1 MTICYFSATG
11 NSLYVARRIGG
22 ELLSIPQLM
31 RQDEIT
37 IEDEAIGVV
46 CPCYN
51 VEMPM
56 MVRDFMRKA
65 HLKTNYF
72 FFVYT
77 YGEGIAESF
86 AHAKLAAEEA
96 GLTLAY
102 VNAIQMVDN
111 FIPYFDMQQ
120 QIDSLK
126 RKDVEGQIERL
137 LADIAVRKTVTVEIT
152 KETEENMGKYH
163 KQLAEKFLRKDTA
176 LSYTVNDDCI
186 RCGICAKVCPANN
199 ITVSDTGV
207 QFSDHCEVCYACLHN
222 CPKTAI
228 HMPVEAGTLRFRNEH
243 ITVADIIRANE

>member
-22 ELLSIPQLM
+22 KLLSIPQLM
-31 RQDEIT
+31 RQDEIR
-37 IEDEAIGVV
+37 IEDDAIGVV

-65 HLKTNYF
+65 HLSTDYF
-72 FFVYT
+72 FFIYT
-77 YGEGIAESF
+77 YGEGYAESF
-86 AHAKLAAEEA
+86 AHVKLAAEEA
-96 GLTLAY
+96 GLKLAY
-102 VNAIQMVDN
+102 VGAIQMVDN

-120 QIDSLK
+120 QIESLK
-126 RKDVEGQIERL
+126 RKDVESQIEKL
-137 LADIAVRKTVTVEIT
+137 LDDIAARRTVEVEIT
-152 KETEENMGKYH
+152 TKTEENMAMYH
-163 KQLAEKFLRKDTA
+163 KRLAEKFLRKDTA

-199 ITVSDTGV
+199 ITVTDEGV
-207 QFSDHCEVCYACLHN
+207 KFSDHCEVCYACLHN

-243 ITVADIIRANE
+243 VTLADIIRSNE

>member
-22 ELLSIPQLM
+22 KLLSIPQLM
-31 RQDEIT
+31 RQDEIC
-37 IEDEAIGVV
+37 IADDAIGVV

-65 HLKTNYF
+65 HLKTGYF

-77 YGEGIAESF
+77 FGEGIAESF

-126 RKDVEGQIERL
+126 RKNVEGQIERL
-137 LADIAVRKTVTVEIT
+137 LVDIAARKTVEVEIT
-152 KETEENMGKYH
+152 KQTEENMAKYH
-163 KQLAEKFLRKDTA
+163 KQLAEQFLRKDTA
-176 LSYTVNDDCI
+176 LSYRVNDDCI
-186 RCGICAKVCPANN
+186 RCGICVKVCPANN
-199 ITVSDTGV
+199 ITITEAEV

-243 ITVADIIRANE
+243 VTVSDIMRSNE

>member
-1 MTICYFSATG
+1 MTVCYFSATG

-31 RQDEIT
+31 RQDEIH
-37 IEDEAIGVV
+37 IEDDAIGVV

-51 VEMPM
+51 VEIPM

-65 HLKTNYF
+65 NLKTDYF

-96 GLTLAY
+96 GLILAY

-120 QIDSLK
+120 IDSLK
-126 RKDVEGQIERL
+126 RKNVEGQIERL
-137 LADIAVRKTVTVEIT
+137 LSDIAARKTVNVEIT
-152 KETEENMGKYH
+152 KETEENMAKYH

-176 LSYTVNDDCI
+176 LSYSVNDDCI

-199 ITVSDTGV
+199 ITVTKEGV
-207 QFSDHCEVCYACLHN
+207 LFSDHCEVCYACLHN

-243 ITVADIIRANE
+243 VTVADIIHSNE